1 MVNVKS
7 NKNIAGHA
15 FNIVI
20 WMYKKL
26 AKQQHQKKKI
36 IS

>member
-15 FNIVI
+15 LNFIT
-20 WMYKKL
+20 WMYKKS